1 MTDDIDTDTTDAAR
15 TGCADALESLADPE
29 SLLDRGDV
37 DSRDR
42 PTVEHG
48 HHFEMYEP
56 IDGMAIAG
64 VTDDEGR
71 VLLLVDREA
80 GHAVLPYG
88 RVGPGED
95 WAAVARRR
103 TEELTGVAVSIDG
116 PVRVRRNRYRPEEG
130 DDDRETTG
138 YDVVFRASPV
148 DEEATAEVG
157 TCEDNQ
163 WEAAWVSEIPAG
175 VSASEANGG
184 SSDESD
190 GVDAEGDV
198 LADIQLFI
206 E

>member
-1 MTDDIDTDTTDAAR
+1 MTDDIDTDTTTDAAR
-15 TGCADALESLADPE
+15 TDRAGALESLADPE

-56 IDGMAIAG
+56 IDGMAITG
-64 VTDDEGR
+64 VTDDEGK

-80 GHAVLPYG
+80 GNAVLPYG
-88 RVGPGED
+88 RVEPGGD

-116 PVRVRRNRYRPEEG
+116 PVRVRRNRYRPEDD

-148 DEEATAEVG
+148 GDEAATAEVG
-157 TCEDNQ
+157 TCEDNH
-163 WEAAWVSEIPAG
+163 WEAVWVTATP
-175 VSASEANGG
+175 
-184 SSDESD
+184 D
-190 GVDAEGDV
+190 GVDADGDV
-198 LADIQLFI
+198 LADIRLFVD
-206 E
+206 